1 MSAPHDPVSI
11 EPDADS
17 VEARDWSRTIHS
29 LLGVPSTFG
38 NDVRVLR
45 NGDEIFPAMLRAIE
59 GATTTVDLVTF
70 VYWSGDIAQRFADA
84 LATAAR
90 RGCRVRVLIDA
101 VGGRKMDEQ
110 LIERMRDGGADV
122 RWFRPIVD
130 GAAPDIGQANH
141 RTHRKI
147 LVCDGIVGFT
157 GGVGIADE
165 WAGDARNEREW
176 RDTHVAV
183 RGPAVAG
190 LQAAFVDNWADDI
203 DEPFDA
209 AAESPA
215 GVEPQGTTE
224 CVVLRDA
231 AENGASDLRMLLLS
245 LIQLSRRRV
254 RIASA
259 YFNPDDR
266 LLEALYAAVERG
278 VEVQLMFPGQHA
290 DKGFVRL
297 NGEAD
302 YAGLLERGVEVRT
315 YERSML
321 HAKIVT
327 VDGELASIGSA
338 NLNRRSMEH
347 DDECNLLV
355 FDPQVVAVLDEHYDD
370 DLRHTIDLDPQRWAE
385 RGLFQRLGESLSGVA
400 DRWL

>member
-1 MSAPHDPVSI
+1 VSV
-11 EPDADS
+11 EPDAGP
-17 VEARDWSRTIHS
+17 AGGRDWPRTIHS
-29 LLGVPSTFG
+29 LLGVPPTPG

-59 GATTTVDLVTF
+59 GAASTVDLVTF

-101 VGGRKMDEQ
+101 VGGRKMDER

-122 RWFRPIVD
+122 RWFRPIAD
-130 GAAPDIGQANH
+130 GVVPDIGEVNH

-190 LQAAFVDNWADDI
+190 LQAAFIDNWADDI

-209 AAESPA
+209 AAELPA
-215 GVEPQGTTE
+215 SLEPQGAVE

-231 AENGASDLRMLLLS
+231 AETGASVLRMLLLS
-245 LIQLSRRRV
+245 LIQLARRRV

-266 LLEALYAAVERG
+266 LLAALCDAVERG

-290 DKGFVRL
+290 DKRFVRF

-302 YAGLLERGVEVRT
+302 YAELLERGVDLRT

-327 VDGELASIGSA
+327 IDGALASIGSA

-355 FDPQVVAVLDEHYDD
+355 FDPEVVAVLDEHYDD
-370 DLRHTIDLDPQRWAE
+370 DLRHTIDLDPQRWAD
-385 RGLFQRLGESLSGVA
+385 RGLFQRLGESISGVA

>member
-1 MSAPHDPVSI
+1 MERSG
-11 EPDADS
+11 PDTDGTT
-17 VEARDWSRTIHS
+17 ARDWPRVIHS
-29 LLGVPSTFG
+29 LLGVPPTSG
-38 NDVRVLR
+38 NEVRVLR

-59 GATTTVDLVTF
+59 AAAETVDMVTF
-70 VYWSGDIAQRFADA
+70 VYWRGDIAQRFADA

-101 VGGRKMDEQ
+101 VGGRKIDDA

-122 RWFRPIVD
+122 RWFRPIVNGD
-130 GAAPDIGQANH
+130 VPDIGEVNN

-147 LVCDGIVGFT
+147 LVCDGVVGFT

-190 LQAAFVDNWADDI
+190 LEAAFVDNWVDDV

-209 AAESPA
+209 SAERPA
-215 GVEPQGTTE
+215 SVEPQGGSE
-224 CVVLRDA
+224 CIVLRDA
-231 AENGASDLRMLLLS
+231 AETGASDLRVLMLS
-245 LIQLSRRRV
+245 LIQLARRRI

-259 YFNPDDR
+259 YFNPDDQ
-266 LLEALYAAVERG
+266 LLEALCTAAERG
-278 VEVQLMFPGQHA
+278 VEVQLMFPGEHA
-290 DKGFVRL
+290 DKSFVRL
-297 NGEAD
+297 SGEAN
-302 YAGLLERGVEVRT
+302 YAELIERGVDLRT
-315 YERSML
+315 YERTML

-327 VDGELASIGSA
+327 VDGALASIGSA

-355 FDPQVVAVLDEHYDD
+355 FDREIVGVLDAHYDD

-385 RGLFQRLGESLSGVA
+385 RGVFQRIGESLTGVA